1 MNIEFFKN
9 RSRMLAA
16 GLCGAAVLTFA
27 ALESPAQAQEDPNG
41 AKSEQTEESLQKS
54 EKEES
59 RKATSSLDLSEVKF
73 EGEIIR
79 KLGESAV
86 IVKSDEQD
94 LLLPLSVVSSLEN
107 SQTADDTLADASQD
121 KTEQADQDNEK
132 PETVA
137 EVETETTVEPS
148 QAELQV
154 GDKVQVQLASTD
166 AELVALENNVLTAR
180 DGEMLMQLPAN
191 EISEEA
197 SSRIKFNAKTNGET
211 SIMTLQEAID
221 DRRELTVSQGWS
233 TEMPKETTTGVIV
246 ANKPG
251 YLMLAAVSDN
261 AVKLIQVPQTLQ
273 AGEAVSLSENSS
285 GDIMVEPIDNTV
297 AYEELKIKG
306 KLVSQNDD
314 FVVLETGGEHYLLP
328 GSLELKAVDSDEK
341 AIPGNMVGVPPPAGD
356 GEIVA
361 ELPDNKI
368 VLHTEH
374 GVAQLPSDALTNL

>member
-341 AIPGNMVGVPPPAGD
+341 AIPGNMVSVTLPAGD
-356 GEIVA
+356 GDEEVGVDENVDTIEA
-361 ELPDNKI
+361 IAPD
-368 VLHTEH
+368 
-374 GVAQLPSDALTNL
+374 AASDTIE

>member
-9 RSRMLAA
+9 RSRVLAA

-197 SSRIKFNAKTNGET
+197 SSQIKFNAKTNGET

-285 GDIMVEPIDNTV
+285 GDIIVEPIDNTV

-341 AIPGNMVGVPPPAGD
+341 AIPGNMVSVTLPAGD

>member
-341 AIPGNMVGVPPPAGD
+341 AIPGNMVSVTLPAGD

>member
-1 MNIEFFKN
+1 
-9 RSRMLAA
+9 
-16 GLCGAAVLTFA
+16 
-27 ALESPAQAQEDPNG
+27 
-41 AKSEQTEESLQKS
+41 
-54 EKEES
+54 
-59 RKATSSLDLSEVKF
+59 
-73 EGEIIR
+73 
-79 KLGESAV
+79 
-86 IVKSDEQD
+86 
-94 LLLPLSVVSSLEN
+94 
-107 SQTADDTLADASQD
+107 
-121 KTEQADQDNEK
+121 
-132 PETVA
+132 
-137 EVETETTVEPS
+137 
-148 QAELQV
+148 
-154 GDKVQVQLASTD
+154 
-166 AELVALENNVLTAR
+166 
-180 DGEMLMQLPAN
+180 
-191 EISEEA
+191 
-197 SSRIKFNAKTNGET
+197 
-211 SIMTLQEAID
+211 
-221 DRRELTVSQGWS
+221 
-233 TEMPKETTTGVIV
+233 MPKETTTGVIV

-341 AIPGNMVGVPPPAGD
+341 AIPGNMVSVTLPAGD